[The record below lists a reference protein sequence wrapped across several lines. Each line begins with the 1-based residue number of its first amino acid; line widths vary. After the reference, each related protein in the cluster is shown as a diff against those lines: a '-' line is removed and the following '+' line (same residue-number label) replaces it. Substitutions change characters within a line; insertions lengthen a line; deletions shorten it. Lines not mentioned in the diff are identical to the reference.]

1 MPPFL
6 SSSVFASVAND
17 GRIEIWDLKRDSLAP
32 QLYQWDTDPKTGEE
46 IKTPK
51 TVVKFSKTSP
61 VILAGSTDGK
71 VCVYRTRGL
80 EHGPVSDED
89 QMHRIMSAIAKE
101 DFSSSKEKKEEEAAA
116 AQ

>member
-1 MPPFL
+1 MNPILFEHDKD
-6 SSSVFASVAND
+6 AN
-17 GRIEIWDLKRDSLAP
+17 
-32 QLYQWDTDPKTGEE
+32 GEP

-61 VILAGSTDGK
+61 VILSGATDGR
-71 VCVYRTRGL
+71 VGVYRTYGL

-89 QMHRIMSAIAKE
+89 QMNRIMSAIAKE
-101 DFSSSKEKKEEEAAA
+101 DFSSSNKKESNDDG